1 MIYESFVNHRP
12 LITLNT
18 IYLFRQGCGIG
29 GFKDKP
35 NAMFDGRW
43 SCKSD
48 AECDG
53 MEGFSIFNHFDESES
68 GILVPECRSIDAPP
82 MPGFTCGSD
91 PRLRTGTKIVVRDV
105 PDLGDDITD
114 NRQVRLLK
122 SDRYEDLKSDIEIQS
137 DCPNHEDNQC
147 ATIDH
152 FSDGCASTDIVD
164 GFVIF
169 NNPFHQPG
177 CAPLITHTGDAESG
191 PLIEERQLY
200 LGYDDLVSSIGS
212 IESKVNSH
220 KVYEISC
227 KINKIGEVEDEVVV
241 EQGGSIE
248 DMEDLI
254 DTNFFIEKY
263 FVKNSTQRAL
273 GDDEVIPFSPNA
285 NQNDRFQ
292 FKIWSNHP
300 DEYVHLETCSL
311 SLGDPSTGQSTGFI
325 EEFINDGC
333 VKEGFQFFFSN
344 EDRISATNEDWFD
357 MRPIL
362 GIGSCKSTW
371 KIDCTVASCNRSLDH
386 CEPGDE
392 CADRYTASFMA
403 TNARKRRSAHNAS
416 SPAEN
421 HVVSNL
427 VHPCF
432 YVDDHNTRYCVDVQT
447 CWSLQQCAAAF
458 PDDFPQVTID
468 TDSDTDPGLHQIM
481 EKFEA
486 AIQEH
491 IDHRMSENQFAHE
504 HIMVSIRDNANRVLD
519 NQQTF
524 DDAIEEI
531 IRLINA

>member
-1 MIYESFVNHRP
+1 M
-12 LITLNT
+12 NT
-18 IYLFRQGCGIG
+18 IDLFSQGCGN
-29 GFKDKP
+29 DSP
-35 NAMFDGRW
+35 NAIFVGGQ
-43 SCKSD
+43 SPYLCISD
-48 AECDG
+48 AECEKNG
-53 MEGFSIFNHFDESES
+53 HSIFNHFDTSES
-68 GILVPECRSIDAPP
+68 GTVLVPECRSIDAPP
-82 MPGFTCGSD
+82 MPGFTCGYD
-91 PRLRTGTKIVVRDV
+91 PSLRTGTKIVVQDV
-105 PDLGDDITD
+105 ARINETGISDQ
-114 NRQVRLLK
+114 RQVKLLK
-122 SDRYEDLKSDIEIQS
+122 REHYEDLKSDLATQT
-137 DCPNHEDNQC
+137 DCPDHGNQC
-147 ATIDH
+147 DTIDH
-152 FSDGCASTDIVD
+152 FSDGCASPEIVD

-169 NNPFHQPG
+169 EDPFHQPE
-177 CAPLITHTGDAESG
+177 CAPLITYTGNTESG
-191 PLIEERQLY
+191 TLIEERQLY
-200 LGYDDLVSSIGS
+200 LGYDDLVHSMGS
-212 IESKVNSH
+212 IDIKVASH

-227 KINKIGEVEDEVVV
+227 KINKIGEVEDDVTVG
-241 EQGGSIE
+241 QDGSIVDE
-248 DMEDLI
+248 EDLI

-273 GDDEVIPFSPNA
+273 DDDEIIPFSPNA

-292 FKIWSNHP
+292 FKIWSDHP

-311 SLGDPSTGQSTGFI
+311 SLVDPSTGQSTGFT

-344 EDRISATNEDWFD
+344 GDRIPATNEDWFD

-403 TNARKRRSAHNAS
+403 TNARKRRSEHNAS

-432 YVDDHNTRYCVDVQT
+432 YVDEHNTRYCVDVQT

-458 PDDFPQVTID
+458 PNDFPQVTIG
-468 TDSDTDPGLHQIM
+468 TDPDADPGLHQIM
-481 EKFEA
+481 EEFEA

-491 IDHRMSENQFAHE
+491 IEQRMSENQLAHE
-504 HIMVSIRDNANRVLD
+504 HIMASIRDNANRVLD